1 MSNNENQL
9 VKLQEKCAEL
19 EKEVQIYRNAANLYG
34 IDAMTMLTLA
44 KSQIKTCAD
53 NIRMMEKIQ
62 EVFELFSQ
70 VPDNLTDDELDEAF
84 FRYDGEPYCE
94 LVCCGIEIIR
104 KYLKKRSEY
113 DEWQKKNLPFS
124 V

>member
-9 VKLQEKCAEL
+9 AELQEKCAEL
-19 EKEVQIYRNAANLYG
+19 EKEVQIYRSAANLYG

-53 NIRMMEKIQ
+53 NIRLVEKIQ
-62 EVFELFSQ
+62 EIFEFFNQ
-70 VPDNLTDDELDEAF
+70 IPTNLTDDDLDEAF

-113 DEWQKKNLPFS
+113 DEWKKINLPF
-124 V
+124 VV

>member
-44 KSQIKTCAD
+44 
-53 NIRMMEKIQ
+53 M
-62 EVFELFSQ
+62 
-70 VPDNLTDDELDEAF
+70 
-84 FRYDGEPYCE
+84 
-94 LVCCGIEIIR
+94 
-104 KYLKKRSEY
+104 
-113 DEWQKKNLPFS
+113 
-124 V
+124 

>member
-53 NIRMMEKIQ
+53 NIRMMLPDVFKNEFGEGS
-62 EVFELFSQ
+62 EV
-70 VPDNLTDDELDEAF
+70 
-84 FRYDGEPYCE
+84 
-94 LVCCGIEIIR
+94 
-104 KYLKKRSEY
+104 
-113 DEWQKKNLPFS
+113 
-124 V
+124 

>member
-1 MSNNENQL
+1 MSFAVN
-9 VKLQEKCAEL
+9 VM
-19 EKEVQIYRNAANLYG
+19 KEVYMMEDYNWV
-34 IDAMTMLTLA
+34 D
-44 KSQIKTCAD
+44 
-53 NIRMMEKIQ
+53 MMEKMQ

-70 VPDNLTDDELDEAF
+70 VPDNLTDDKLDEAF

-113 DEWQKKNLPFS
+113 DEWQKKNLQFS